1 MNNGHAT
8 KRKKMDE
15 NDGKPDTLTAALY
28 MIIFITYRYFIIIY
42 FIISKH
48 FTLMHTSKAIDN
60 TVYQ

>member
-1 MNNGHAT
+1 
-8 KRKKMDE
+8 MDE